1 MMRMGT
7 ERAKTV
13 GVISDEDKKMVA
25 KIKKITSSG
34 SDAEIRRRKDGTLTV
49 YEVKKSAV
57 Q

>member
-1 MMRMGT
+1 MRMSS
-7 ERAKTV
+7 EQMKVV
-13 GVISDEDKKMVA
+13 GVISDDDKKMVA